1 MRSRARSLESREREL
16 PPHVIHQPETTHSG
30 AKITPPQLDLP
41 KRTTS
46 ICPECRRLI
55 PALIREEDGKVV
67 MEKTCPEHGEFKD
80 VVYSDVEFYL
90 KAKEWFFG
98 DGRGFSNPQVPDP
111 KDECPLNCGICSR
124 HTSNTALANIDLTNR
139 CNLKCPICFANAA
152 VTGYLYEPSYEQVVE
167 MLKVLRERKPVPVA
181 CVQFSGGEP
190 TIHPDFIRIIRTAR
204 EMGFAA
210 IQVATN
216 GLKFADLEFAQEA
229 KEAGLHS
236 LYLQFDG
243 LDDEIYIKTRG
254 RRLLET
260 KLKAIENARKV
271 GMKVVLVPTVVR
283 TVNDHQLGDMVKFAI
298 KNVDV
303 ISGISFQPVSFT
315 GRIKREERER
325 FRFTISDL
333 AIKVEEQTG
342 FIKAD
347 GWVPICAEVPLSR
360 LFAAIE
366 GHEVTTYSCHPH
378 CGAATY
384 LFVDDEGNAV
394 QITDFL
400 DLKGLLREMDQ
411 LADKLSR
418 SRFNIK
424 LLSGL
429 RALNVLRKYFIK
441 EKAPKG
447 LTFKRFLATID
458 ELRSNKY
465 ERDPNQVGK
474 NSYRSLMV
482 GGMHFMD
489 AYNYDVERVRRCVIH
504 YVAPNGRMYP
514 FCAYNSGPV
523 FRERIERRF
532 SVPYKGEER

>member
-1 MRSRARSLESREREL
+1 
-16 PPHVIHQPETTHSG
+16 
-30 AKITPPQLDLP
+30 
-41 KRTTS
+41 
-46 ICPECRRLI
+46 
-55 PALIREEDGKVV
+55 
-67 MEKTCPEHGEFKD
+67 
-80 VVYSDVEFYL
+80 
-90 KAKEWFFG
+90 
-98 DGRGFSNPQVPDP
+98 
-111 KDECPLNCGICSR
+111 
-124 HTSNTALANIDLTNR
+124 
-139 CNLKCPICFANAA
+139 
-152 VTGYLYEPSYEQVVE
+152 
-167 MLKVLRERKPVPVA
+167 
-181 CVQFSGGEP
+181 
-190 TIHPDFIRIIRTAR
+190 
-204 EMGFAA
+204 
-210 IQVATN
+210 
-216 GLKFADLEFAQEA
+216 
-229 KEAGLHS
+229 
-236 LYLQFDG
+236 
-243 LDDEIYIKTRG
+243 
-254 RRLLET
+254 
-260 KLKAIENARKV
+260 
-271 GMKVVLVPTVVR
+271 
-283 TVNDHQLGDMVKFAI
+283 MVKFAI

-411 LADKLSR
+411 LADKLAK

-424 LLSGL
+424 LLPGL

-523 FRERIERRF
+523 FREMIERRF